1 MITTYDDLL
10 SIDDVSYIN
19 HILTYEHPWYFSND
33 ITSEYNSNKGNLSL
47 GTIRHREDFFD
58 FDNYLMKVL
67 SDRFDTSKIFRCFSN
82 CFRKGDRTNFHVDPG
97 GKTYMFYL
105 NKDWKRRWGSH
116 TIFRRNGMV
125 KVLPKPGRL
134 VVFDASIEHKGTPP
148 TFLFPNS
155 IAGRFSIA
163 FHER

>member
-10 SIDDVSYIN
+10 SLDDVSYIN

-33 ITSEYNSNKGNLSL
+33 ITSEYNSNKG
-47 GTIRHREDFFD
+47 
-58 FDNYLMKVL
+58 
-67 SDRFDTSKIFRCFSN
+67 KIFRCFSN
-82 CFRKGDRTNFHVDPG
+82 CFRKGDKTNFHVDPG

-105 NKDWKRRWGSH
+105 NKDWKRRWGSY

-125 KVLPKPGRL
+125 KVFPKPGRL